1 VQTVAVCVCVCVC
14 DFFYTWCLKC
24 SIWFWPL
31 NIRFSVTWLYYFISQ
46 VFSLLNLFFF
56 PFPLFFQCFGPRVRR
71 SAGLPVRS
79 AGPPVRSGPVR
90 GSAGPP
96 VRSGPP
102 VRFMSPPSPTVFRGR
117 GSVTTDPRLRIVTK
131 SFGMISATLS
141 VWLFYTQHGKERT
154 YLMNEMK
161 TTWGRAWLSQDKS
174 YNASETFW
182 IGVNILR

>member
-1 VQTVAVCVCVCVC
+1 VQTVAVCVCVCVCVC

-79 AGPPVRSGPVR
+79 AGPPVRPVRSAGPRVRRSGPVR
-90 GSAGPP
+90 
-96 VRSGPP
+96 RSGLCPP
-102 VRFMSPPSPTVFRGR
+102 PPRRFSGDGDPLPRIPVS
-117 GSVTTDPRLRIVTK
+117 GSWQNH
-131 SFGMISATLS
+131 S
-141 VWLFYTQHGKERT
+141 VWLARHYRYDYFTHNMEKKGRT
-154 YLMNEMK
+154 WWMRWRQLEDGLDCPRISRIK
-161 TTWGRAWLSQDKS
+161 PVKLF
-174 YNASETFW
+174 E
-182 IGVNILR
+182 